1 MELRALG
8 KVKMFGKYY
17 LAGQSLP
24 EVDEAEAVRLV
35 ALGVAEDITGAVS
48 AAPAAPALLDGM
60 AAPALYPGRD
70 DLPVYAPPLPG
81 DPVLPMVHG
90 LPPLADLPPAGKTPE
105 EMSKA
110 ELVAE
115 LTARGIA
122 FDKRQGHAALVP
134 LLVAALDAEYAD
146 ADAEDEADTD
156 PLAVAVAGSVAAGS
170 EELF

>member
-8 KVKMFGKYY
+8 KVKMFGQYY
-17 LAGQSLP
+17 LAGQTLP

-35 ALGVAEDITGAVS
+35 AMGVAEYAGAVS
-48 AAPAAPALLDGM
+48 AAPAAPAGVSELANVPWLPVRG
-60 AAPALYPGRD
+60 
-70 DLPVYAPPLPG
+70 DLPVYAPPKPG
-81 DPVLPMVHG
+81 EPQPPLVHG

-122 FDKRQGHAALVP
+122 FDKRQGHPALVA
-134 LLVAALDAEYAD
+134 LLAAALDAEYAD
-146 ADAEDEADTD
+146 ADAEDEADPD
-156 PLAVAVAGSVAAGS
+156 PLADSVAGS

>member
-8 KVKMFGKYY
+8 KVKMFGQYY
-17 LAGQSLP
+17 LAGQTLP

-35 ALGVAEDITGAVS
+35 ALGVAEYAGAVS
-48 AAPAAPALLDGM
+48 AAPAAPASV
-60 AAPALYPGRD
+60 AALAA
-70 DLPVYAPPLPG
+70 VPPLPEVAG
-81 DPVLPMVHG
+81 LVEMPGQAPQIFAG
-90 LPPLADLPPAGKTPE
+90 LPPMADLPPLEDLPPAGKTPE

-110 ELVAE
+110 ELVKE

-134 LLVAALDAEYAD
+134 LLAAALDAEYAD
-146 ADAEDEADTD
+146 SDAEDDSDPD
-156 PLAVAVAGSVAAGS
+156 PLAVAGSVAAGS

>member
-8 KVKMFGKYY
+8 KVKMFGQYY
-17 LAGQSLP
+17 LAGQTLP

-35 ALGVAEDITGAVS
+35 ALGVAEYAGA
-48 AAPAAPALLDGM
+48 AETAPADPALLDGM
-60 AAPALYPGRD
+60 AAPALSPRRD

-81 DPVLPMVHG
+81 DPVLPMMHG

-115 LTARGIA
+115 LTARGVA

-146 ADAEDEADTD
+146 ADAEDEADPD
-156 PLAVAVAGSVAAGS
+156 PLAGSVAAGS